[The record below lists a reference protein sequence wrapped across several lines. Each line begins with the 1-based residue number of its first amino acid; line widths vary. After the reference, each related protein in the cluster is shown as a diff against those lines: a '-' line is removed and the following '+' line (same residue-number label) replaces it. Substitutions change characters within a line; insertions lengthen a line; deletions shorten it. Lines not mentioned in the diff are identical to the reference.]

1 MINYTIY
8 TDGAYK
14 PSLNTGGIGIVF
26 LRNDQKVFE
35 HSAKYKDTT
44 NQRMEMQAVLVA
56 LNSIIKEIDSL
67 TIITDSM
74 YVVGTLTKNW
84 QRKANKDLW
93 NKLDVALSKAQKLA
107 KSPIQFKHV
116 KGHNGDK
123 YNEQCDK
130 LASEACYEIE
140 C

>member
-14 PSLNTGGIGIVF
+14 SSLNTGGIGIVF
-26 LRNDQKVFE
+26 LRNNEKVFE
-35 HSAKYKDTT
+35 YSCKYQDTT
-44 NQRMEMQAVLVA
+44 NQRMEMQAILVA
-56 LNSIIKEIDSL
+56 LNSIVKEIDTL
-67 TIITDSM
+67 IIITDSM

-84 QRKANKDLW
+84 QRKANNDLW
-93 NKLDVALSKAQKLA
+93 NKIDLALSKAQKLV
-107 KSPIQFKHV
+107 KNNIQFKHV

-130 LASEACYEIE
+130 LASEACYEVE
-140 C
+140 Y

>member
-14 PSLNTGGIGIVF
+14 SSLNTGGIGIVF
-26 LRNDQKVFE
+26 LRNNEKVFE
-35 HSAKYKDTT
+35 YSCKYQDTT
-44 NQRMEMQAVLVA
+44 NQRMEMQAILVA
-56 LNSIIKEIDSL
+56 LNSIVKEIDTL

-74 YVVGTLTKNW
+74 YIVGTLTKNW
-84 QRKANKDLW
+84 QRKANNDLW
-93 NKLDVALSKAQKLA
+93 DKIDLALSKAQKLV
-107 KSPIQFKHV
+107 KNNIQFNHV

-130 LASEACYEIE
+130 LASEACYEVE
-140 C
+140 Y

>member
-14 PSLNTGGIGIVF
+14 SSLNTGGIGIVF
-26 LRNDQKVFE
+26 LRNNEKVFE
-35 HSAKYKDTT
+35 YSCKYQDTT
-44 NQRMEMQAVLVA
+44 NQRMEMQAILVA
-56 LNSIIKEIDSL
+56 LNSIVKEIDTL

-84 QRKANKDLW
+84 KRKVNNDLW
-93 NKLDVALSKAQKLA
+93 DKIDLALSKAQKLV
-107 KSPIQFKHV
+107 KNNIQFNHV

-130 LASEACYEIE
+130 LASEACYEVE
-140 C
+140 Y

>member
-1 MINYTIY
+1 MIHYTIY

-14 PSLNTGGIGIVF
+14 SSLHTGGIGIVF

-35 HSAKYKDTT
+35 YSAKYKDTT
-44 NQRMEMQAVLVA
+44 NQRMEMQAILIA
-56 LNSIIKEIDSL
+56 LDSIVKEIDSL

-74 YVVGTLTKNW
+74 YVVGTLTKKW
-84 QRKANKDLW
+84 QRKANNDLW
-93 NKLDVALSKAQKLA
+93 NKIDLALSKAQKLV
-107 KSPIQFKHV
+107 KNTIQFKHI

-130 LASEACYEIE
+130 LASEACYEFE

>member
-14 PSLNTGGIGIVF
+14 SSLNTGGIGIVF
-26 LRNDQKVFE
+26 LRNNEKVFE
-35 HSAKYKDTT
+35 YSCKYQDTT

-56 LNSIIKEIDSL
+56 LNSIVKEIDTL

-74 YVVGTLTKNW
+74 YVVGTITKNW
-84 QRKANKDLW
+84 KRKANNDLW
-93 NKLDVALSKAQKLA
+93 DKIDLALSKAQKLV
-107 KSPIQFKHV
+107 KNNIQFNHV

-130 LASEACYEIE
+130 LASEACYEVE
-140 C
+140 Y

>member
-14 PSLNTGGIGIVF
+14 SSLNTGGIGIVF
-26 LRNDQKVFE
+26 LRNNEKVFE
-35 HSAKYKDTT
+35 YSCKYQDTT
-44 NQRMEMQAVLVA
+44 NQRMEMQAILVA
-56 LNSIIKEIDSL
+56 LNSIVKEIDTL

-84 QRKANKDLW
+84 KRKANNDLW
-93 NKLDVALSKAQKLA
+93 DKIDLALSKAQKLV
-107 KSPIQFKHV
+107 KNNIQFNHV

-130 LASEACYEIE
+130 LASEACYEVE
-140 C
+140 Y